1 MQIICKY
8 KDFYDY
14 KCYEFGHDPF
24 PTFDRRDCVKLTQ
37 STLAEWVAGMNFR
50 IYRDRGWKYIND
62 KEEFF
67 YLEIGN
73 DKYIFTAT
81 EFTRKP
87 ISLTPNNYD
96 YNCQI
101 ALVRIINTPQKI
113 WPAVIV
119 LSRIEVKIP
128 MRRYQNYE
136 KIETCDE
143 RDIDYGN
150 ENNYFRRINAPF
162 IVNLPILSETRLAGL
177 LDPQKVYVGIDSYLR
192 SLYNDKDQE
201 SEGLTDKNKA
211 INKGFDPRESF
222 RNIHPRK

>member
-14 KCYEFGHDPF
+14 KCYEFGYDPF

-37 STLAEWVAGMNFR
+37 STLTEWIASMN
-50 IYRDRGWKYIND
+50 YRMYGDRGWKYIN
-62 KEEFF
+62 EEEQLF
-67 YLEIGN
+67 YLEIGS

-87 ISLTPNNYD
+87 ILSKLIIFN

-101 ALVRIINTPQKI
+101 ALVRIINTRQKI

-119 LSRIEVKIP
+119 LSRIDVKIP
-128 MRRYQNYE
+128 TRGHQIHE
-136 KIETCDE
+136 IIQTCDE

-150 ENNYFRRINAPF
+150 EKNYLHIHNAPYV
-162 IVNLPILSETRLAGL
+162 VNLPILSETRLAGL
-177 LDPQKVYVGIDSYLR
+177 LDPHKVYVSIDSYLL

-201 SEGLTDKNKA
+201 SEGLTDRDKA
-211 INKGFDPRESF
+211 VNKGFDPRESF